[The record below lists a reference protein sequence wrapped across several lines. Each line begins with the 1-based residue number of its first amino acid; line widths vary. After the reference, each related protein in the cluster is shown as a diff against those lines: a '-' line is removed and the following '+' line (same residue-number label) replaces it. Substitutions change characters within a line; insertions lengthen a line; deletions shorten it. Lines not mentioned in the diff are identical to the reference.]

1 MGLSVSQSTNEFRY
15 YIKIQQMC
23 WKSLFYRVNVF
34 QGVVG
39 GIPGVNLK
47 RLKGEINQKIFMF
60 MCDFDKHRYKYKY
73 TCYVVHIYRGPT
85 SLL

>member
-1 MGLSVSQSTNEFRY
+1 MR
-15 YIKIQQMC
+15 